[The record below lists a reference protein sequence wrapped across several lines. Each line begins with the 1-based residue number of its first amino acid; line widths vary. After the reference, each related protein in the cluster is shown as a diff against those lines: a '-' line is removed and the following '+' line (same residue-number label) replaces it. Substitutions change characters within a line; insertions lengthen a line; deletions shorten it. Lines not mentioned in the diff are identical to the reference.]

1 MFPEIPNRETG
12 LEVRAGARVCAWA
25 AAVKGIRNSK
35 FKMRP
40 LLLAGL
46 LLHFSFL
53 IWNCCAAD
61 RGVVGTASQRAVA
74 DFTELARKEQGRA
87 LPSRQAKPWKLKLR
101 SLAGSPPV
109 DPALVVPGP
118 ATRVVFGST
127 ESVSASE
134 PVADGD
140 VQFTPASVPPSPAPS
155 ASFPSIID
163 NGTQFN
169 PDTQG
174 AVGTNH
180 IMTATQQGIQILNR
194 FGAVLM
200 QSSQSN
206 FWSGLGA
213 TNIYDPRL
221 LYDPYAHRWIHVALA
236 DPGTNRS
243 GLLVAVSRTSDPTA
257 LWNRYYIG
265 VDATAA
271 IFPDSPNVGFAR
283 DIITIQANMYD
294 KTNFFQ
300 YSFDFWVFDKASLYA
315 GVMSPPFT
323 RFSRSPF
330 GPDGLGSAIN
340 APVPAATY
348 DPTVVTNYLV
358 GNWNG
363 NTTNGGYLRLYYIA
377 TNDCVL
383 PPQLEFATAT
393 FSFEFPFGGSARWE
407 AFASGGFNF
416 APQLGTTN
424 KINVGD
430 ARIQN
435 CVFRN
440 ASLWIA
446 QTIFLPASS
455 TPARTAVQWW
465 ELTPP
470 SGSGCP
476 PHSPSD
482 FSGGT
487 VIQRGRIDD
496 SSGSRFYAYPSIAV
510 SRGNDVLVGYSR
522 FAADQYPSA
531 NYAFRIDADVLSTLR
546 GDTVLKSGEAKFY
559 VSDLGFN
566 HWGDWSATAVDPN
579 NDIELWTLQEYA
591 SSPVTNDDRWGTWW
605 GRVSPPSDLS
615 VTMTGSTNSL
625 IAGSNITYSITVM
638 TTNNRVQTVGGVRL
652 TNTLPAAS
660 TLVSA
665 IPSQGTCLLT
675 NGVVTCD
682 FGNVGTTGRVTATL
696 VVRLNNS
703 GTINNTVTVS
713 AHGPELT
720 PGNNSATVTATVSPS
735 ADLAAQVSGAPDP
748 VTVSNRL
755 TYTITVTN
763 RGPTTA
769 GSVQLSNT
777 LPPNVTFISHTPSQ
791 GTCSRNGSLVTCSLG
806 NIALNSAAT
815 VQIVVAPNGPGMQ
828 TNRIS
833 VSSAAFEPVP
843 ANNTNVALTLANAS
857 PTMGFISDRF
867 IDEDTVLSNI
877 PFLVGDFETPATS
890 LVLTGFCSN
899 PALVPNANIVFGG
912 SGSSRTITVTPAP
925 NANGVATITRI
936 ITDELGATATNSF
949 QLDVRAINDAPTI
962 SDTPNFTILEDTPT
976 NIVVMV
982 SDIESL
988 ASALTVS
995 AASSNPTLVP
1005 NGNLVFAPGGGAART
1020 LTVTPATNQ
1029 SGIATISVTVSDGTD
1044 SRSDTFV
1051 LTVQEVNDPPTISV
1065 ITNRSV
1071 LEDTS
1076 TGPIAFTV
1084 FDIETPGSDL
1094 VVTASSTDLALT
1106 PTNNF
1111 SFTGAGTNRTVTLLP
1126 GTNQFGVANVTLTVR
1141 DTNGATATSSF
1152 QFTVIPVND
1161 APGINPI
1168 GTVTTNEDAG
1178 PVSVALTGIS
1188 SGAPNEFQ
1196 GLFVTAS
1203 SSNPSFIPSPG
1214 VAYNSGSSTGLLTFA
1229 SMPNSNGLATI
1240 TVTVM
1245 DDGSSNNVT
1254 MRTFDVNITAVNDP
1268 PTISDITNRTIN
1280 EDSTTGTI
1288 TFMVG
1293 DVESLPTALSLF
1305 GSSSDTNIVPNGG
1318 INFSGTGASR
1328 AVAVTPAPNAF
1339 GVCTITVLV
1348 SDGQATNS
1356 DTFVLT
1362 VSPVN
1367 DLPTISSVAD
1377 RMINEDSTTNVTVT
1391 VGDLET
1397 AAGSLIVVATSSN
1410 QGVVPN
1416 SNLQVTNNG
1425 ATRIVAITP
1434 AANQSGTTTIT
1445 LTVTDADN
1453 GSVSTS
1459 FLLTVVSVNDPPTL
1473 AFIPDATV
1481 NEDAPQQ
1488 SVLLTGISG
1497 GPANEPQTV
1506 TFSAVSSAPSVV
1518 PNPAIGYTNGNST
1531 GVLRF
1536 TPAPNASGD
1545 ATITVT
1551 ADDGAA
1557 SNRTFVRMFVIHVLP
1572 QNDLPIL
1579 SAIGTQMML
1588 EDSNLV
1594 INFTVSD
1601 VETAANSL
1609 LLDAFSTD
1617 QEIIPDS
1624 GLMLGGTGNNRTL
1637 SIHAATNTVGSA
1649 TILIQVTD
1657 LDGGSTN
1664 TEFEVMIFPVNDA
1677 PSVIGLTNLAI
1688 NENTSTGPMPFT
1700 VDDPDSDITSVTLT
1714 VASSNPTLVPPGNLI
1729 LGGSLHNRTLAVTPA
1744 TNQFGTAT
1752 ITVTAS
1758 DGFATSTNSFVLTVL
1773 FLNTLPTIS
1782 DIGNRTLLED
1792 GTTGL
1797 INVTVGDAE
1806 TASGA
1811 LVLSA
1816 ASTDTLLAP
1825 TNNILFGGSG
1835 ANRTVTVTP
1844 AANRSGVAT
1853 ITISVTDANGGVAS
1867 NSFVLTVNAVNDP
1880 PTLNPISNLTTNEDP
1895 GPITIQLTGISA
1907 GPNENQPL
1915 TFQVTSSN
1923 PSLIPT
1929 PQLNYTS
1936 GSSTALL
1943 TCTPA
1948 PNASGSTI
1956 ISVTVNDGAPANNL
1970 VNRMFTITVIPTN
1983 DRPTVSSIP
1992 NQPMLEDSVL
2002 TVPFTIGDVETSAL
2016 SLTLTATS
2024 ANPAVL
2030 PTTNIFF
2037 SGAGANRTV
2046 TFVPLPNQFGTSQVT
2061 VAVSDGLASNSTSF
2075 LVSVISVNDPP
2086 TLDPLTNVNVAISPG
2101 SMSVPLT
2108 GISAGAANESEALSI
2123 TVTNNAPGTFWAT
2136 PLPAVAYSGG
2146 PTGLLSF
2153 RPANNQS
2160 GTISLGVIVNDIRG
2174 SNNLMVRTFLLNVRP
2189 SANTA
2194 PTITTIANQTIPEDT
2209 VLGPLNFTVGDAETA
2224 AASLIVTALSTNET
2238 LLPNA
2243 NIVLGGSGASRTI
2256 TLTPAPNRS
2265 GVTLVSLTV
2274 RDASSGAVNM
2284 NFTVTVSSANDVPT
2298 ISPIANQSTPA
2309 NTPTPPILF
2318 DVRDVETPAG
2328 NLTVT
2333 ATSGNTTL
2341 VPNAN
2346 IVLGGSGTNRA
2357 LVITPAAGQSG
2368 SALITVS
2375 VSDGLAS
2382 TNSPFTLTVTP
2393 SPTLRIELTPGKAL
2407 LSWPSSSGP
2416 NWTLLG
2422 NTNLTFTADWTTVPS
2437 TPVLVS
2443 GRYWITN
2450 FLTAPATYYRLH
2462 SP

>member
-1 MFPEIPNRETG
+1 
-12 LEVRAGARVCAWA
+12 
-25 AAVKGIRNSK
+25 
-35 FKMRP
+35 MRP

-46 LLHFSFL
+46 LLHFSFF
-53 IWNCCAAD
+53 ISCASD
-61 RGVVGTASQRAVA
+61 HGVVGSASERAVA
-74 DFTELARKEQGRA
+74 DFSELARKEQGRA
-87 LPSRQAKPWKLKLR
+87 LPSRQEKPWKPKLR

-109 DPALVVPGP
+109 DPSLVVPGP
-118 ATRVVFGST
+118 ATRAVFGST
-127 ESVSASE
+127 ETDSASE
-134 PVADGD
+134 TVADGGAL
-140 VQFTPASVPPSPAPS
+140 FTPASVPPSPAPS
-155 ASFPSIID
+155 ASFPAVLD

-180 IMTATQQGIQILNR
+180 MMVATQQGIQILNR
-194 FGAVLM
+194 FGVVLM

-236 DPGTNRS
+236 DPGPNRS
-243 GLLVAVSRTSDPTA
+243 GLLVAVSQTSDPTA
-257 LWNRYYIG
+257 SWNRYYIA

-283 DIITIQANMYD
+283 DVITIQANMYD

-300 YSFDFWVFDKASLYA
+300 YSFDFWVFNKGSLYA
-315 GVMSPPFT
+315 GVLSPPFT
-323 RFSRSPF
+323 RFSRTPF
-330 GPDGLGSAIN
+330 GPEGLGSAIN

-377 TNDCVL
+377 TNECSM
-383 PPQLEFATAT
+383 QLEFNPAT
-393 FSFEFPFGGSARWE
+393 FSFEFPFGGSPQWE
-407 AFASGGFNF
+407 GFAAGTTNF
-416 APQLGTTN
+416 APQLGTAN

-440 ASLWIA
+440 ASLWAA
-446 QTIFLPASS
+446 QTIYLPATS

-476 PHSPSD
+476 PS

-510 SRGNDVLVGYSR
+510 SRGNDVLIGYSR

-531 NYAFRIDADVLSTLR
+531 NYAFRVDADVFSTLR
-546 GDTVLKSGEAKFY
+546 GDTVLKPGEAKFF

-566 HWGDWSATAVDPN
+566 HWGDWSATVVDPN
-579 NDIELWTLQEYA
+579 NDTELWTLQEYA

-652 TNTLPAAS
+652 VNTLPAGS
-660 TLVSA
+660 VLVSSNV
-665 IPSQGTCLLT
+665 SQGTCLLT
-675 NGVVTCD
+675 NGVVTCN
-682 FGNVGTTGRVTATL
+682 FGNVGTTGQVTATL

-720 PGNNSATVTATVSPS
+720 PGNNSATVTTTVSPS
-735 ADLAAQVSGAPDP
+735 ADLAAQVSGGPDP

-791 GTCSRNGSLVTCSLG
+791 GSCSRSGNLVTCSLG

-828 TNRIS
+828 TNRVS
-833 VSSAAFEPVP
+833 VLSAAFEPVP
-843 ANNTNVALTLANAS
+843 SDNTSVTLTLANAS
-857 PTMGFISDRF
+857 PTMGFISDRQ
-867 IDEDTVLSNI
+867 IDEDMVLSNI
-877 PFLVGDFETPATS
+877 SFLVGDFETPATS

-899 PALVPNANIVFGG
+899 PALVPNANILFGG
-912 SGSSRTITVTPAP
+912 NDANRTITVIPAP
-925 NANGVATITRI
+925 NASGIATITRI
-936 ITDELGATATNSF
+936 VTDALGATATNSF
-949 QLDVRAINDAPTI
+949 QLTVNPINDMPTI
-962 SDTPNFTILEDTPT
+962 NDTPNFTILEDTST

-982 SDIESL
+982 SDIETP
-988 ASALTVS
+988 ASVLGIS

-1005 NGNLVFAPGGGAART
+1005 NGNLVFVPGGGSART
-1020 LTVTPATNQ
+1020 LTITPATNQ
-1029 SGIATISVTVSDGTD
+1029 SGTATISLTVSDGTN
-1044 SRSDTFV
+1044 SAVDTFV

-1084 FDIETPGSDL
+1084 FDIETQGSDL

-1106 PTNNF
+1106 PTNNL
-1111 SFTGAGTNRTVTLLP
+1111 SFTVAGTNRTVTILP

-1141 DTNGATATSSF
+1141 DSNGATASTMF

-1161 APGINPI
+1161 PPGINPI
-1168 GTVTTNEDAG
+1168 SPVTTNEDAG

-1196 GLFVTAS
+1196 GVFVTAS

-1254 MRTFDVNITAVNDP
+1254 VRTFDVNITAVNDP
-1268 PTISDITNRTIN
+1268 PTISDIPNRTII
-1280 EDSTTGTI
+1280 EDSTTGPISFT
-1288 TFMVG
+1288 VG
-1293 DVESLPTALSLF
+1293 DVESLATSLSLF
-1305 GSSSDTNIVPNGG
+1305 GSSSDTNIVPNSG
-1318 INFSGTGASR
+1318 ISFSGTGANR
-1328 AVAVTPAPNAF
+1328 AVTVAPAANAF

-1356 DTFVLT
+1356 DSFVLT
-1362 VSPVN
+1362 VTPVN
-1367 DLPTISSVAD
+1367 DLPSISSVAD
-1377 RMINEDSTTNVTVT
+1377 RTINEDSMTNVTVT

-1397 AAGSLIVVATSSN
+1397 AAGNLIVVATSSN
-1410 QGVVPN
+1410 QGLVPN

-1434 AANQSGTTTIT
+1434 ATNQSGTTTIMI
-1445 LTVTDADN
+1445 TVTDADN
-1453 GSVSTS
+1453 GSTNTS
-1459 FLLTVVSVNDPPTL
+1459 FLLTVASVNDPPTL
-1473 AFIPDATV
+1473 AFIPDVTV

-1518 PNPAIGYTNGNST
+1518 PNPAVGYTNGSPT

-1551 ADDGAA
+1551 VDDGAT
-1557 SNRTFVRMFVIHVLP
+1557 SNRTFVRMFVIHVLA

-1579 SAIGTQMML
+1579 SSIASPQMMF

-1594 INFTVSD
+1594 VNFTVSD
-1601 VETAANSL
+1601 VETAANNL
-1609 LLDAFSTD
+1609 LVNAFSTD
-1617 QEIIPDS
+1617 QEIIPDA
-1624 GLMLGGTGNNRTL
+1624 GLLLGGTGNNRTL
-1637 SIHAATNTVGSA
+1637 SIRAATNTVGSA
-1649 TILIQVTD
+1649 TILIEVTD
-1657 LDGGSTN
+1657 GDGGTTN

-1677 PSVIGLTNLAI
+1677 PGVAGLTNLTI
-1688 NENTSTGPMPFT
+1688 NENTGTGAMPFT
-1700 VDDPDSDITSVTLT
+1700 VDDPDSDISSVTLT
-1714 VASSNPTLVPPGNLI
+1714 VASSNPALVPPGNLI
-1729 LGGSLHNRTLAVTPA
+1729 LGGALHNRTLAVTPA

-1782 DIGNRTLLED
+1782 DIGNRTIFED
-1792 GTTGL
+1792 GTTGP

-1806 TASGA
+1806 TAAGA

-1816 ASTDTLLAP
+1816 ASTDTVLVP
-1825 TNNILFGGSG
+1825 TNNILFAGSG

-1853 ITISVTDANGGVAS
+1853 ITISVSDGNGGVT
-1867 NSFVLTVNAVNDP
+1867 NDTFVLTVNAVNDP
-1880 PTLNPISNLTTNEDP
+1880 PTLNLIPNLTTNEDP
-1895 GPITIQLTGISA
+1895 GPITIQLSGISA

-1943 TCTPA
+1943 TCTPV
-1948 PNASGSTI
+1948 PNATGSTVI
-1956 ISVTVNDGAPANNL
+1956 TLTLNDGAPANNL
-1970 VNRMFTITVIPTN
+1970 LTRMFTITITPVNDVPTI
-1983 DRPTVSSIP
+1983 SSIP

-2002 TVPFTIGDVETSAL
+2002 TVPFTIGDAETPAL
-2016 SLTLTATS
+2016 SLTLSATS
-2024 ANPAVL
+2024 TNPAVL
-2030 PTTNIFF
+2030 PTTSIFF

-2046 TFVPLPNQFGTSQVT
+2046 TFVPLPNQFGTSFVS
-2061 VAVSDGLASNSTSF
+2061 VAVSDGIASSSTSF
-2075 LVSVISVNDPP
+2075 IVSVISVNDRP
-2086 TLDPLTNVNVAISPG
+2086 TLDPLTNVNVAVSPG
-2101 SMSVPLT
+2101 TMSVPLT
-2108 GISAGAANESEALSI
+2108 GISPGAANETEALSV
-2123 TVTNNAPGTFWAT
+2123 TVTNNAPGTFWST
-2136 PLPAVAYSGG
+2136 LPTIGYTGG
-2146 PTGLLSF
+2146 STGLLTF
-2153 RPANNQS
+2153 RPANNAS
-2160 GTISLGVIVNDIRG
+2160 GSYILGVIVNDIRG
-2174 SNNLMVRTFLLNVRP
+2174 SNNLMVRTFTLNVRP
-2189 SANTA
+2189 NANTA
-2194 PTITTIANQTIPEDT
+2194 PTISFIPNQTVAEDT
-2209 VLGPLNFTVGDAETA
+2209 VIGPINFTVGDTETPVS
-2224 AASLIVTALSTNET
+2224 SLIVTALSTNET
-2238 LLPNA
+2238 LLPNS
-2243 NIVLGGSGASRTI
+2243 NITLGGSGASRTI

-2265 GVTLVSLTV
+2265 GVTLISVTV
-2274 RDASSGAVNM
+2274 QDSSSGAVNM
-2284 NFTVTVSSANDVPT
+2284 NFIVTVSSSNDMPT
-2298 ISPIANQSTPA
+2298 ISAIGNQSTLA

-2318 DVRDVETPAG
+2318 DVRDVETPPG

-2333 ATSGNTTL
+2333 AASGNTAL
-2341 VPNAN
+2341 VPNGN

-2357 LVITPAAGQSG
+2357 LYIIPAAGQSG
-2368 SALITVS
+2368 SALITVT
-2375 VSDGLAS
+2375 VNDGLAS
-2382 TNSPFTLTVTP
+2382 ANSPFILTVTP
-2393 SPTLRIELTPGKAL
+2393 PPTLRIELMTGKVL
-2407 LSWPSSSGP
+2407 LSWPSASGP

-2422 NTNLTFTADWTTVPS
+2422 NTNMTFSADWTTVPS

-2450 FLTAPATYYRLH
+2450 LLTTPATYFRLR
-2462 SP
+2462 SQ